1 MPVSSDVFYLFT
13 CFLGSE
19 NRTLL
24 INFVHL
30 KRCVQICC
38 FHFWKILFLLF
49 SSFCSTRSV
58 VDFLFFFVET
68 GKCIIFIMWDFFFF
82 LLVCCKYHFTPIECV
97 VILIETF
104 CCCCNLKRDFVWVW
118 DFLVSNAIGGENVWV
133 WDLFCRP
140 SNLLFNPLILRGKRG
155 HILTANLWA
164 CWMICSFHLFNIY
177 TIYILFYLWGQE
189 NQKAFVC
196 NQNVK
201 SLPFHSYNFQSIVK
215 SILLLFVEEEHWS
228 YRVFLC
234 VYNILSDSHNS
245 NWCKMKFLCHS
256 FKFIRCFPV

>member
-1 MPVSSDVFYLFT
+1 MCS
-13 CFLGSE
+13 
-19 NRTLL
+19 N
-24 INFVHL
+24 
-30 KRCVQICC
+30 
-38 FHFWKILFLLF
+38 LLF
-49 SSFCSTRSV
+49 SFLKNSFSFIFLVLFNSFCCR
-58 VDFLFFFVET
+58 LFFVET
-68 GKCIIFIMWDFFFF
+68 GKCIIFIMWDFFSFSMLQIPF
-82 LLVCCKYHFTPIECV
+82 YAYRMCGYLDWNILLLLQF
-97 VILIETF
+97 ETWF
-104 CCCCNLKRDFVWVW
+104 RVSVR
-118 DFLVSNAIGGENVWV
+118 FLVSNAIGGENVWV

-164 CWMICSFHLFNIY
+164 CWMICYFHLFNIY
-177 TIYILFYLWGQE
+177 TIYILFYLRGQE

-234 VYNILSDSHNS
+234 VYNNLSDSHNS